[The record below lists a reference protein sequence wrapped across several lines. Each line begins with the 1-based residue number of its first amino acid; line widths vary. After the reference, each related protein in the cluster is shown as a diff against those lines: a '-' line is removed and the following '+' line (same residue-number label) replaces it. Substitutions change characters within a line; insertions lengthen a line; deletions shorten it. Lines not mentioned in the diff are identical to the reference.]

1 MTEKIIN
8 YREFSR
14 MKDIKNP
21 YTKMLFRSLITVI
34 GLKKLALKYSYLLRK
49 SINRSKK
56 EKKLVISR
64 IESRFIKIS
73 LLFSSR

>member
-34 GLKKLALKYSYLLRK
+34 GLKS
-49 SINRSKK
+49 
-56 EKKLVISR
+56 
-64 IESRFIKIS
+64 
-73 LLFSSR
+73 